1 MYDIIFYIIE
11 IDLMM
16 NLMIFIGRLVIL
28 LKLCDFIL
36 PLFFSK
42 RRLSLP
48 LFRWKDL
55 TVRCQ
60 FACEMTILPIVI
72 SGPHSLSF
80 LL

>member
-36 PLFFSK
+36 PLFFQNE
-42 RRLSLP
+42 
-48 LFRWKDL
+48 D
-55 TVRCQ
+55 
-60 FACEMTILPIVI
+60 
-72 SGPHSLSF
+72 
-80 LL
+80 